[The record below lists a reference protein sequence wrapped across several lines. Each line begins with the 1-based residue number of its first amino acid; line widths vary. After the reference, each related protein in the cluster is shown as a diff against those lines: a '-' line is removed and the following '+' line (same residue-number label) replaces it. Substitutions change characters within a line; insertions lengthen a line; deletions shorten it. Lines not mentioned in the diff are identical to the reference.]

1 MAEFVLN
8 NRRKFIKQSLLASGG
23 LLALN
28 ALPFSS
34 FALADKKHTKITI
47 LHTNDVHSH
56 IEPFPKNDPKHAN
69 LGGAARR
76 AAIINDIR
84 NREKN
89 VLLLDAGDIFQG
101 TPYFNKYL
109 GELDFKLMSLMQYDA
124 ATIGNHD
131 FDNGIDGLKNVLPHA
146 SFPFINSNYDFSN
159 TILYND
165 VLKHKIF
172 IKENIKIGVFG
183 LGVELEGLVN
193 KNHYK
198 ETIYQ
203 NPIEI
208 AQQTASYLKNE
219 EQCDLVICL
228 SHLGYSY
235 KNNKV
240 SDLVLAEQTN
250 NIDLIIGGHTH
261 TFLEKPTEVKN
272 LSQKKVLVNQVGWA
286 GINLGRIDFYVT
298 TKKSASYYQSSV
310 QAVY

>member
-1 MAEFVLN
+1 MAEYTLS
-8 NRRKFIKQSLLASGG
+8 NRRKFIKQSLLAGGG

-56 IEPFPKNDPKHAN
+56 IEPFPKNDPKHPN

-84 NREKN
+84 NTEKN

-131 FDNGIDGLKNVLPHA
+131 FDNGIDGLKNMLPHA
-146 SFPFINSNYDFSN
+146 SFPFINCNYDFSN
-159 TILYND
+159 TILFND

-172 IKENIKIGVFG
+172 IKENVKIGVFG
-183 LGVELEGLVN
+183 LGVELEGLVS
-193 KNHYK
+193 KTLYK
-198 ETIYQ
+198 ETTYL

-219 EQCDLVICL
+219 EHCDLIICL

-235 KNNKV
+235 KSNKV
-240 SDLVLAEQTN
+240 SDLILAEQTD
-250 NIDLIIGGHTH
+250 NIDIIIGGHTH
-261 TFLEKPTEVKN
+261 TFLDKPTEATN
-272 LSQKKVLVNQVGWA
+272 LSKKKVLINQVGWA

-298 TKKSASYYQSSV
+298 TKKSASYYHSSV
-310 QAVY
+310 QPVY